1 MTRRFVDQVEPDPP
15 SPDRTAGEDAAL
27 LEAKQVAFR
36 IDGRAVLHP
45 VSLNVA
51 GGSMIGVI
59 GANGSGKSTLGRILA
74 RQAEPS
80 HGQLLVRGRPAR
92 SIAARRF
99 ACEVAYLPQ
108 DIPAAAGMMVDELVA
123 LGRYPWL
130 GAFRS
135 LGAADRACVE
145 ESMAITKV
153 AGLSRRFVDTLSGGE
168 RQRVWLSMLVAQQA
182 RVLVLDEPTSAL
194 DIRHQVEVLSLLRDL
209 CRSRGLGVVII
220 LHDIYMAGRYCDEIV
235 ALRQGR
241 VVAQGSGESVLRPEV
256 LKTIYDVDM
265 DVMIHGPSGDRV
277 ACLRA

>member
-1 MTRRFVDQVEPDPP
+1 MNRRCAGRAGPSSPP
-15 SPDRTAGEDAAL
+15 ADAAGAAAAL
-27 LEAKQVAFR
+27 LEARQVGFQ

-45 VSLNVA
+45 VSLTLS
-51 GGSMIGVI
+51 GGRMIGVI

-80 HGQLLVRGRPAR
+80 CGRLLVGGRPAG

-108 DIPAAAGMMVDELVA
+108 DIPAAAGMMVEELVA

-145 ESMAITKV
+145 ESMAITRV
-153 AGLSRRFVDTLSGGE
+153 SGLSRRFVDALSGGE

-182 RVLVLDEPTSAL
+182 RALVLDEPTSAL
-194 DIRHQVEVLSLLRDL
+194 DIRHQVEVLSLLREL

-241 VVAQGSGESVLRPEV
+241 VVAQGSGENVLRPEV
-256 LKTIYDVDM
+256 LKAIYDVDM
-265 DVMIHGPSGDRV
+265 DVMVHGPSGDRV